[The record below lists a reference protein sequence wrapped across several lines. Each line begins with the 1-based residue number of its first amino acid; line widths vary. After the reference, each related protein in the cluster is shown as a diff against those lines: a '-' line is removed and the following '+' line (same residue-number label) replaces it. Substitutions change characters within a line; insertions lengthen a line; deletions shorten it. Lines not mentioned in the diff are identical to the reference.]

1 MEQQTLLRFIFPEI
15 NRRSLQL
22 NQPYFAASGLFKG
35 PSVLGVSSVKN
46 NRCGAHVSERTPLL
60 LLRAPGDPRVLPSA
74 DWREAGGPGAS
85 QGRARGGGC
94 SRHEPRFYERL
105 LFSGG
110 GFSHSPKLALNLK
123 YEIFFFQPV

>member
-35 PSVLGVSSVKN
+35 PSVLGVSSLKN

-85 QGRARGGGC
+85 QGRGML
-94 SRHEPRFYERL
+94 SPRATFL
-105 LFSGG
+105 
-110 GFSHSPKLALNLK
+110 
-123 YEIFFFQPV
+123 